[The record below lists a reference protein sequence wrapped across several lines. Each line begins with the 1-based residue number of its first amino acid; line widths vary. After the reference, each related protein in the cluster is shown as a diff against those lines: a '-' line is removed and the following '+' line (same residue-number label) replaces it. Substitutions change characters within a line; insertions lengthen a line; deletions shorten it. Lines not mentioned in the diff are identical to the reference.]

1 LWVQKRAGTSPSSP
15 QGHNHRSLILVN
27 LALVLLFGLGLVIS
41 GMFDPAR
48 VLNFL
53 DLFGTRDPSLAFVNG
68 ERRSRGIRRL
78 SAGAA
83 A

>member
-1 LWVQKRAGTSPSSP
+1 MSF
-15 QGHNHRSLILVN
+15 LVN
-27 LALVLLFGLGLVIS
+27 LALVLLFSLGLVIS
-41 GMFDPAR
+41 GTFVPAK

-53 DLFGTRDPSLAFVNG
+53 DLFGTRGASLAFVMG
-68 ERRSRGIRRL
+68 ERRGRVIRRL